1 MNSIDFQ
8 KNFKGFGTGLD
19 GFSNEFYR
27 ILARSL
33 IDLQQNFKGFGKE
46 FDGFPTEFQRIR

>member
-8 KNFKGFGTGLD
+8 KNFKGFGTGFD

-46 FDGFPTEFQRIR
+46 FD